1 MAMFANRRDTHRGRR
16 HEQRNLRLGGSHDGD
31 RGEAPC
37 SAAEEDEEGKGEV
50 MTYKKVIDAIGG
62 GVMREAARRLGIS
75 HNTVYGWSRKGMV
88 PECRVDQVREV
99 AKKMGVKI
107 DD

>member
-1 MAMFANRRDTHRGRR
+1 MNSGTYDWVEAMMAIEAK
-16 HEQRNLRLGGSHDGD
+16 RL
-31 RGEAPC
+31 
-37 SAAEEDEEGKGEV
+37 AAQPKKTKKGKGEV

-62 GVMREAARRLGIS
+62 GVMRAAARRLGIS

-88 PECRVDQVREV
+88 PKCRVDQVREA

-107 DD
+107 DG

>member
-1 MAMFANRRDTHRGRR
+1 
-16 HEQRNLRLGGSHDGD
+16 
-31 RGEAPC
+31 
-37 SAAEEDEEGKGEV
+37 

-88 PECRVDQVREV
+88 PECRAFRDYPATNQ
-99 AKKMGVKI
+99 AL
-107 DD
+107 